1 MWLFIISGQLWNVN
15 TAGFL
20 LLLNDYIVHNTSMDK
35 DEAALGVTIMGN
47 FIKLLYLHVQ
57 LIGNVQKRAK

>member
-1 MWLFIISGQLWNVN
+1 MISGLLWNSN

-20 LLLNDYIVHNTSMDK
+20 LLLNDYIVHNTSMGK

-47 FIKLLYLHVQ
+47 FINLLSAYAN
-57 LIGNVQKRAK
+57 I